1 MLTEALSPFRN
12 QLIKLKD
19 QNVDL
24 LFRRDLIAKWV
35 LEKARELPIGKPIR
49 ILDFGCGRGDDLQ
62 AISEALI
69 EGGLPN
75 YELYGIE
82 CYTPSAQISEAKGI
96 RISPANI
103 ERDPFPFD
111 NRFFDV
117 VLSNQTI
124 EHTKEIFWIFSEVS
138 RVLKTGGLSITG
150 VPNLASLHN
159 RLMLLWGEQPT
170 SIDMLGPHVR
180 GITAPSFR
188 KFIEAD
194 GYYQVIDVKGG
205 HFYPFPRTMARILS
219 FLFPRAS
226 ASLFIKAVRTSK
238 PGSFSEV
245 LDKRFFETPFYKGE
259 SKSFQGKLQS

>member
-1 MLTEALSPFRN
+1 MLIEALKPLRKR
-12 QLIKLKD
+12 LIRIKD

-35 LEKARELPIGKPIR
+35 LEKARELPDGKPIR

-62 AISEALI
+62 SISEALI
-69 EGGLPN
+69 ASGLRN

-82 CYTPSAQISEAKGI
+82 CYAPSAQISQAKGI

-103 ERDPFPFD
+103 ERDPFPFE
-111 NRFFDV
+111 NQFFDV

-138 RVLKTGGLSITG
+138 RVLKPGGLSITG

-159 RLMLLWGEQPT
+159 RMMLLFGEQPT

-180 GITAPSFR
+180 GITAPSFQ

-194 GYYQVIDVKGG
+194 GYYQVTEVKGG
-205 HFYPFPRTMARILS
+205 HFYPFPRTLARILS
-219 FLFPRAS
+219 FLFPQAS
-226 ASLFIKAVRTSK
+226 ASLFIKVVRTSK
-238 PGSFSEV
+238 PGSFCEV
-245 LDKRFFETPFYKGE
+245 LDRRFFETPFYRGGRE
-259 SKSFQGKLQS
+259 GLQGKLQS